1 MKTGFVMAS
10 IHEMRQVF
18 QTAVTPTSRNINN
31 NYFIFQKLPFFQ
43 GTQKNMFT
51 YHLLKWEQFMF
62 FQL

>member
-10 IHEMRQVF
+10 IHEMRWVF

-31 NYFIFQKLPFFQ
+31 NYFISQKRPFFQ
-43 GTQKNMFT
+43 RTPGNMFT
-51 YHLLKWEQFMF
+51 DHRLKWEQFMF